1 MRKRNIRIWA
11 RVSEKE
17 LETITKRI
25 NKTGLSREA
34 YIRCVLLGAVPKEK
48 PDMDYQYIMRQLTG
62 IGNNINQL
70 ARKAAALGFIDVP
83 YYKREAEKWDSF
95 RMDIKRS
102 FLEPER
108 LEFPDGGH

>member
-1 MRKRNIRIWA
+1 MRTRPH
-11 RVSEKE
+11 EKHFFLNDME
-17 LETITKRI
+17 LKHLTIKSR
-25 NKTGLSREA
+25 KAGLSEA
-34 YIRCVLLGAVPKEK
+34 AYVRMLICGYVPKER

-95 RMDIKRS
+95 RMDVKRR

-108 LEFPDGGH
+108 LEFPDGSY